1 MTSIIGV
8 LYYGKTCTHSQELLR
23 NIAKQGISDK
33 LRFVP
38 VDQREQRGT
47 QLLAVLDNGSRVL
60 IPDGVKSVPA
70 LLDIRDKHV
79 YLGPE
84 VGRRLAAEAE
94 RAARIATGA
103 EKEPMAFSDI
113 NTGDSSTFSFIGDD
127 PDALLARGSGGTEI
141 PSLFAGATDTV
152 RIGTAPEDGGVAG
165 DIGSDLEALMARRA
179 AEVPQGAGGPPP
191 GAQLPPPQKV

>member
-1 MTSIIGV
+1 MASLIGV
-8 LYYGKTCTHSQELLR
+8 LYYGRTCPHSQDLIRL
-23 NIAKQGISDK
+23 IAKQGIADK

-70 LLDIRDKHV
+70 LLDIRDKNV
-79 YLGPE
+79 YLGPQ
-84 VGRRLAAEAE
+84 VGQRLAADAE
-94 RAARIATGA
+94 RAQRIATGV

-113 NTGDSSTFSFIGDD
+113 STGDSSTFSFIGDD
-127 PDALLARGSGGTEI
+127 PTALLARGSGGTEI
-141 PSLFAGATDTV
+141 PSLFAGAGDTV
-152 RIGTAPEDGGVAG
+152 RISTAPEDGNGGG
-165 DIGSDLEALMARRA
+165 DLGADLEALMARRA
-179 AEVPQGAGGPPP
+179 ADVPQNAGAPPP